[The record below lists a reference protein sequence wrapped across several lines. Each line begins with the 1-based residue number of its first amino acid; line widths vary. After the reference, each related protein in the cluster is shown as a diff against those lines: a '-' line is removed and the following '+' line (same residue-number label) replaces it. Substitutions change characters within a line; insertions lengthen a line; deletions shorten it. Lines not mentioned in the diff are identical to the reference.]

1 MIAPS
6 LDVTPTS
13 LSTSNSPPKGVS
25 FIPVARNRKLAPV
38 LEIRLPNGRARFRP
52 LGPFVS
58 STYVSI
64 QRTCQDSCTFKN
76 GNGCFAEAGYTG
88 PLVRALD
95 ESAYGMS
102 GVGVAREEARAIDAA
117 FGSGPV
123 PRDGGKYGTVGRDL
137 RLHISGDAFN
147 TESALVLAGAAL
159 RWRERGGGVVWAYTH
174 SWRVIP
180 VEAWGSIQVLAS
192 CETPEGVAEARERG
206 YAAALVVRDFRGA
219 RRAYSVPELAGKILP
234 CPAETGEI
242 TCVQCRLCFD
252 TEGLRKR
259 GLAIGFSAH
268 GRDAKKARRHLPM
281 LGTLFGNM

>member
-1 MIAPS
+1 MGPPS
-6 LDVTPTS
+6 PS
-13 LSTSNSPPKGVS
+13 SSISNSPPKAPSKGVS
-25 FIPVARNRKLAPV
+25 FIPRAANRKLAPV
-38 LEIRLPNGRARFRP
+38 EEIRLPNGRSRFRP

-58 STYVSI
+58 CTYVSI

-95 ESAYGMS
+95 ESAAWLH
-102 GVGVAREEARAIDAA
+102 GVDVAREEARVLDAA

-123 PRDGGKYGTVGRDL
+123 PQDGGKYGTAGRDL
-137 RLHISGDAFN
+137 RLHISGDAFD
-147 TESALVLAGAAL
+147 EKSALALAGAAQ
-159 RWRERGGGVVWAYTH
+159 RWRDRGGGAVWAYTH

-180 VEAWGSIQVLAS
+180 VAAWGCISVLAS
-192 CETPEGVAEARERG
+192 CETPQGVAEARERG

-234 CPAETGEI
+234 CPAETGET

-259 GLAIGFSAH
+259 GLVIGFSAH